1 MKADEMID
9 AHIYK
14 PLQGA
19 NGAFYLDASL
29 QIMQGEFVALFGP
42 SGVGKT
48 TLLRCLAGLDQ
59 PESGFITVQNQVW
72 FNSDKHIQLPPQ
84 QRRVGYMFQDYALFP
99 NMTVRDNL
107 VFALRKGAN
116 KQRVNTLL
124 EMMDLGELQHRK
136 PDMLSGGQKQ
146 RVALARAL
154 VSEPA
159 LLLLDE
165 PLSALDPSI
174 RAHLQ
179 DEILHMQRSVGITTI
194 VVSHDVGEVYKLANR
209 VLVMDAGKIVQHGS
223 PAEVFSAGQT
233 SGKFRFTGEILA
245 LEPMDVMFALTVLV
259 GNQIVR
265 VVAMPEEAAELEVG
279 NRVMLV
285 SKAFN
290 PMVLKLEQ

>member
-14 PLQGA
+14 LLQGA

-174 RAHLQ
+174 RARLQ

-194 VVSHDVGEVYKLANR
+194 IVSHDVGEVYKLANR

-290 PMVLKLEQ
+290 PMVLKLE